1 MIIISK
7 DKFMEW
13 MKGKGYSEYTH
24 DGLPSTIFQY
34 CYLIERVMDR
44 EKIKSWSELTPHLRS
59 IIKCYTVL
67 NINQEKKYWGKEYP
81 AVANTLQ
88 TLEWYLLENWKGE
101 YLKLSGLN

>member
-13 MKGKGYSEYTH
+13 MKGKGYSEYTPE
-24 DGLPSTIFQY
+24 GLPSTIFQY

-44 EKIKSWSELTPHLRS
+44 AKIKLWSELTPHLRN
-59 IIKCYTVL
+59 IIKCFRTL
-67 NINQEKKYWGKEYP
+67 NKKQERKYWGKEYP
-81 AVANTLQ
+81 AVANALQ

-101 YLKLSGLN
+101 YLKLSGLI